1 MKIFQSH
8 HRENHR
14 EAPLN
19 AKRNT
24 KLQRGTISP
33 VVSTSSLAERARGRQ
48 FVFVALNGVREEN
61 GYVWKGLTPSTI
73 RQSRAAEKREKKRKR
88 GGGGDTS
95 EGGTKKGRDGG
106 GRLDIKVKP
115 RSIRSAPIVNRLK
128 DQFLTETLENVA
140 VGPLSPSASTVF
152 AACRA
157 SHNCDLRGT
166 GQLRPGDNAAATRD
180 GQSNNLDPA
189 DAFARP

>member
-14 EAPLN
+14 EAHLN

-73 RQSRAAEKREKKRKR
+73 RQSRAAEKRERNRERK
-88 GGGGDTS
+88 GATC
-95 EGGTKKGRDGG
+95 EGGTKKGRGG
-106 GRLDIKVKP
+106 GRRSGIKVKP

-140 VGPLSPSASTVF
+140 VGPLPLTLPRFSRL
-152 AACRA
+152 AAPRIIA
-157 SHNCDLRGT
+157 I
-166 GQLRPGDNAAATRD
+166 
-180 GQSNNLDPA
+180 
-189 DAFARP
+189 